1 VFDVL
6 GPSPDE
12 LRNGNEEGEELVWKR
27 SRIISKV
34 ALGVFSTR
42 PQGNTRSGL
51 KEEEKPTNQ
60 LFSSHL
66 SYVSFL
72 KLLSYAF
79 STVSQSESRS
89 DRAVKRAVNEDSLSA
104 PVVRC

>member
-1 VFDVL
+1 M
-6 GPSPDE
+6 E
-12 LRNGNEEGEELVWKR
+12 
-27 SRIISKV
+27 
-34 ALGVFSTR
+34 ALENYL
-42 PQGNTRSGL
+42 QRSGIGSL
-51 KEEEKPTNQ
+51 LYPTSGEHKKRAERKKEKPTNQ

-104 PVVRC
+104 PAVRC